1 MSGEAVGYALERL
14 MEAGALDAFWQSVGM
29 KKSRPGLLLTVLC
42 RSKDRERMVELLF
55 RLTSTLGIRES
66 LCRRYI
72 LRREKGYVETPYGPV
87 GVKRARGYGVERAKP
102 E

>member
-1 MSGEAVGYALERL
+1 
-14 MEAGALDAFWQSVGM
+14 
-29 KKSRPGLLLTVLC
+29 
-42 RSKDRERMVELLF
+42 MVELLF

-87 GVKRARGYGVERAKP
+87 GLKRAQGYGVERAKP
-102 E
+102 EYEDLKALAEAAGCSLDEARKLAEKFT